1 MKRAFDFSQLIGFAV
16 TIFLGTILH
25 FIYEWCNESR
35 WIAPFSGVNEST
47 WEHMKLLFCPMLIF
61 SVIESFFRRGRSDFW
76 CIKARGI
83 MLGLAAIPIL
93 FYTYN
98 GVIGKSPDWVNI
110 GIFFVS
116 AAIAFL
122 YQSVLLKRES
132 TTCFR
137 PWIAIAVLL
146 SIGTMFVVFTF
157 YTPPLAI
164 FKDPL
169 TGAYGI
175 PQ

>member
-47 WEHMKLLFCPMLIF
+47 WEHMKLLFWPMLIF

-110 GIFFVS
+110 LIFFVS
-116 AAIAFL
+116 AFL
-122 YQSVLLKRES
+122 AYFTEYLLFMRENACKLPS
-132 TTCFR
+132 
-137 PWIAIAVLL
+137 AVSLV
-146 SIGTMFVVFTF
+146 ITAVT
-157 YTPPLAI
+157 I
-164 FKDPL
+164 PL
-169 TGAYGI
+169 TLGI
-175 PQ
+175 RWLMNKIDPMNDVTGDIA

>member
-1 MKRAFDFSQLIGFAV
+1 MKRTFPLWQALGFGI
-16 TIFLGTILH
+16 TTLLGTILH
-25 FIYEWCNESR
+25 FLYDWTGENFL
-35 WIAPFSGVNEST
+35 IAPFAAVNEST
-47 WEHMKLLFCPMLIF
+47 WEHMKLLFWPMLIF
-61 SVIESFFRRGRSDFW
+61 SVAESFFRRGRSDFW

-83 MLGLAAIPIL
+83 MLGLVAIPIL

-110 GIFFVS
+110 GIFFLS

-122 YQSVLLKRES
+122 YQSVLLKKES

-146 SIGTMFVVFTF
+146 SIGAMFVVFTF

-169 TGAYGI
+169 TGKYGI
-175 PQ
+175 PK